1 VTNPAGTLFIVA
13 TPIGN
18 LEDISA
24 RALAVLKQVDLVA
37 AEDTRHSRQ
46 LLAHFGITANLSSY
60 HDFNEREGEKNLI
73 DLLLAGKNIA
83 LISDAGTP
91 LINDPGYRLVK
102 SAHASAIRVVPI
114 PGPSA
119 LICAL
124 SAGGLPT
131 DKFVFEGYPPERHA
145 ARTRYLEILQSE
157 KRTLVFYETPHRIAD
172 FIADAVAVFGGDRH
186 ATLARELTKKF
197 ESITT
202 GTLQHLSGLI
212 QENRIP
218 QKGEF
223 VVLIQGATGDT
234 GTVLP
239 ENGKILGL
247 LLKELPLNK
256 AAAITSQI
264 TGVNKNELYELGLK
278 IQAKK

>member
-46 LLAHFGITANLSSY
+46 LLAHFGISANLSAY
-60 HDFNEREGEKNLI
+60 HDYNEREGEKNLI
-73 DLLLAGKNIA
+73 DMLIAGRNIA

-102 SAHASAIRVVPI
+102 SAHASAIKVVPI

-131 DKFVFEGYPPERHA
+131 DKFVFEGYPPDRHV
-145 ARTRYLEILQSE
+145 ARSRYLETLQSE

-172 FIADAVAVFGGDRH
+172 FIVDAVAAFGGDRP

-197 ESITT
+197 ETITT
-202 GTLQHLSGLI
+202 GTLQQLSGLI
-212 QENRIP
+212 LENRIP

-223 VVLIQGATGDT
+223 VVLIQGATDDAST
-234 GTVLP
+234 ALP
-239 ENGKILGL
+239 EVGKILGL

-264 TGVNKNELYELGLK
+264 TGVNKNELYQMGLK

>member
-1 VTNPAGTLFIVA
+1 MTNPAGTLFIVA

-24 RALAVLKQVDLVA
+24 RALAVLEQVDMVA

-46 LLAHFGITANLSSY
+46 MLVRFGITANLSSY
-60 HDFNEREGEKNLI
+60 HDYNEREGEKNLI
-73 DLLLAGKNIA
+73 DLLIAGKNIA

-102 SAHASAIRVVPI
+102 SAHAAAIKVVPI

-124 SAGGLPT
+124 SAAGLPT
-131 DKFVFEGYPPERHA
+131 DKFIFEGYPPERHV
-145 ARTRYLEILQSE
+145 ARSRYLETLQSE

-172 FIADAVAVFGGDRH
+172 FIADAAAVFGGNRQ

-197 ESITT
+197 ETITT
-202 GTLQHLSGLI
+202 STLQQMSDMILD
-212 QENRIP
+212 NRIP

-223 VVLIQGATGDT
+223 VVLIQGATDEAST
-234 GTVLP
+234 ALP
-239 ENGKILGL
+239 EIGKILGL

-264 TGVNKNELYELGLK
+264 TGVNKNELYRMGLK